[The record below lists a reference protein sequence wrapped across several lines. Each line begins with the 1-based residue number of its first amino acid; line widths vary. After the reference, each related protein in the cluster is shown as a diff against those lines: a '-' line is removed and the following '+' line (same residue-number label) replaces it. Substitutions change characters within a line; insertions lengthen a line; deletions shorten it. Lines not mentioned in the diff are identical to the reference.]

1 MGVVQSRTFRSGDAV
16 AVELPDE
23 LAFGPDLAVV
33 IERHGDTLTIRPAPD
48 MADMADMA
56 DDTTRLQRLASQL
69 RAIGPIGHVQDRE
82 PIEFPERQGL

>member
-48 MADMADMA
+48 MADMAD
-56 DDTTRLQRLASQL
+56 DTTRLQRLASQL